1 VGPTPPPAP
10 RVSLE
15 YFFSDPAT
23 ETTGGMAAMK
33 NVWVFLLVIPS
44 LAWAD
49 EKAFQIGGPT
59 VSIAATTTTARAQF
73 QASASSPNARIYNS
87 ATTPVFV
94 ACGDVAIT
102 ASATASMPVAG
113 GAVNIINCPQQYIA
127 AISATTATVYVT
139 PGTGGDAQ

>member
-1 VGPTPPPAP
+1 MQ
-10 RVSLE
+10 R
-15 YFFSDPAT
+15 
-23 ETTGGMAAMK
+23 AA
-33 NVWVFLLVIPS
+33 WLFLLMIP
-44 LAWAD
+44 LPAWAD

-59 VSIAATTTTARAQF
+59 VSIAATTTTARVQF
-73 QASASSPNARIYNS
+73 QTSASSPNARIYNS

-102 ASATASMPVAG
+102 ASATASMPINGPGTA
-113 GAVNIINCPQQYIA
+113 IINCPQQYIA